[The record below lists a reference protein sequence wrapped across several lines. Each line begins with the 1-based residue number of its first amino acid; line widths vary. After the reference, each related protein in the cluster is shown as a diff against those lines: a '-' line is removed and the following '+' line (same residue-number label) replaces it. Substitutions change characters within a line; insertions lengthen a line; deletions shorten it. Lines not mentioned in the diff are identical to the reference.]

1 MSWFCVK
8 HNYTIVIDYNFGF
21 SHLINVTDID
31 GGKGNVFQRR
41 HRRVDRCHRRGLG
54 KLLDVTDDDEDG
66 EAADDDEEDDPDG
79 PPDIAN
85 ISIEVRPAMQTE
97 LYHNGS
103 FK

>member
-1 MSWFCVK
+1 ML
-8 HNYTIVIDYNFGF
+8 NTIVIDYDFGF

-31 GGKGNVFQRR
+31 GGKGNIFQRR
-41 HRRVDRCHRRGLG
+41 HRRVDRRHCRGLD

-85 ISIEVRPAMQTE
+85 ISIEVRPAMQTK
-97 LYHNGS
+97 LSHKGS
-103 FK
+103 FE